1 MWTIK
6 SKEVTA
12 VPNST
17 QMQLAVVYTQGKDEV
32 ALTTIVSTEQEV
44 RQAINVNLARLNDRE
59 AVIKAVADGTFK
71 LEEEV
76 KEAPVLSAEELAKQE
91 IEAKRQELE
100 VAKKDVELGLLTEAD
115 YTAKVTA
122 MKAVKE
128 VKEVIAKK

>member
-59 AVIKAVADGTFK
+59 TVIKAVADGTFK

-115 YTAKVTA
+115 YTDKVTA

>member
-59 AVIKAVADGTFK
+59 TVIKAVADGTFK

-91 IEAKRQELE
+91 LEAKRQELE
-100 VAKKDVELGLLTEAD
+100 VAKKDVELGLLTESD

-122 MKAVKE
+122 VKAVKE
-128 VKEVIAKK
+128 VISKK

>member
-59 AVIKAVADGTFK
+59 TVIKAVADGTFK

-91 IEAKRQELE
+91 LEAKRQELE

-115 YTAKVTA
+115 YTDKVTA

>member
-1 MWTIK
+1 M
-6 SKEVTA
+6 
-12 VPNST
+12 
-17 QMQLAVVYTQGKDEV
+17 
-32 ALTTIVSTEQEV
+32 
-44 RQAINVNLARLNDRE
+44 
-59 AVIKAVADGTFK
+59 ADGTFK

-91 IEAKRQELE
+91 LEAKRQELE

-128 VKEVIAKK
+128 VISKK

>member
-44 RQAINVNLARLNDRE
+44 RQAITVNRDRLNDRE
-59 AVIKAVADGTFK
+59 TVIKAVADGTFK
-71 LEEEV
+71 LEKEV
-76 KEAPVLSAEELAKQE
+76 KEAPVVSAEELAKQE
-91 IEAKRQELE
+91 LEAKRQELE

-122 MKAVKE
+122 MKVVKP
-128 VKEVIAKK
+128 VKEVIAKG